1 MNAARSLAGWV
12 EGSAG
17 DGGLR
22 IRRLSSKD
30 ISRDIDMFL
39 WSFKL
44 QDIRRWIGQ
53 PYWDHETAAAEFADK
68 LEDFQRLETVAE
80 HSWQVADAALL
91 LAPSFPYLN
100 MHRAVEIA
108 LLHDKMEIDT
118 GDANPLGKDGTGAK
132 GHAFN
137 AEKQMSKDR
146 KELQAIESYIAR
158 LRPEV
163 ARIHRALML
172 ENLECQTP
180 EARFV
185 KALDKMGALA
195 FILLKKRGRVEDKHL
210 TFLIKFTD
218 KNDRYFPPLRRHSQE
233 LLRRIF
239 RAAARERDM
248 GVSQLWSDARN
259 SFARP
264 TESGQYLFDLREA
277 IGADGGIDDEAES
290 YEIPEEEAAASWRYS
305 PGIPSKSQRLKL
317 VFEDMV
323 DREPARTG
331 LEAYR
336 QLSDA
341 VNRVEDM
348 YLTANHW
355 HPPRHV
361 GPGVVT
367 ERLYPIA
374 PESCYPVPDYA
385 GVDLLVSVGECVF
398 VSRFGA
404 IEVQV
409 KDGGDPFGERV
420 AFQDRKDRVIFSKF
434 DSAGDGVWSI
444 KNRD

>member
-1 MNAARSLAGWV
+1 MNAARSLAGWA
-12 EGSAG
+12 EGTAG

-30 ISRDIDMFL
+30 ISHDIDMFL

-53 PYWDHETAAAEFADK
+53 PYWDQETAAAEFADK
-68 LEDFQRLETVAE
+68 LEDYQRLETVAE

-146 KELQAIESYIAR
+146 KELHAIESYIAR

-163 ARIHRALML
+163 ARIHQAILL
-172 ENLECQTP
+172 ESLECQTP

-185 KALDKMGALA
+185 KGLDKMGALA
-195 FILLKKRGRVEDKHL
+195 FILLKKKGKVDDKHL

-239 RAAARERDM
+239 RAAARERGM
-248 GVSQLWSDARN
+248 GVSKLWSEAQN
-259 SFARP
+259 SFTRP
-264 TESGQYLFDLREA
+264 AEPEQYLFDVIEV
-277 IGADGGIDDEAES
+277 IGPDERTDDQAES
-290 YEIPEEEAAASWRYS
+290 YASPEEGTVTSWRYS
-305 PGIPSKSQRLKL
+305 PEVPSKSQRLKL
-317 VFEDMV
+317 VFEDIAN
-323 DREPARTG
+323 REPARTG

-348 YLTANHW
+348 YLTADHW

-374 PESCYPVPDYA
+374 PESCYPVPDYS

-404 IEVQV
+404 MEVQL
-409 KDGGDPFGERV
+409 KDDSDLFGERV
-420 AFQDRKDRVIFSKF
+420 AFQDRGDRVIFSKA
-434 DSAGDGVWSI
+434 DSAGDGVWNA